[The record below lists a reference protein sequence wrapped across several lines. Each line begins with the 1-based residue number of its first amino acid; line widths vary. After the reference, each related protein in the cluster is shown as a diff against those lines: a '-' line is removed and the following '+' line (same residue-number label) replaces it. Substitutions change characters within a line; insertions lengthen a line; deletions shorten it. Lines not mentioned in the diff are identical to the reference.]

1 MKFTRKVLIRAMQV
15 SLVVGTI
22 LVLINHNRIL
32 FGETVTPTRLIQI
45 ILCFI
50 VPFIVSLYSQIIA
63 IRHKQSDQGQPSM
76 ENTSG
81 R

>member
-32 FGETVTPTRLIQI
+32 FGETVTLTCLIQI

-50 VPFIVSLYSQIIA
+50 VPFIVSLYSQSIA